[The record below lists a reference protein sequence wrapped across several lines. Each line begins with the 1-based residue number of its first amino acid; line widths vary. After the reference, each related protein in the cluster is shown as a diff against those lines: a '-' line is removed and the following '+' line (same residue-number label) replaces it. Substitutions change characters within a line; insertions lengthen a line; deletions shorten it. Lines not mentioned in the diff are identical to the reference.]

1 MAIRQMLR
9 SLCVHS
15 TRLPRRLLGCFGT
28 AGLLSTVCMS
38 GDPCQHQGPIAPIH
52 ASASSTC
59 RHEICAG
66 GSCCQ
71 ALPGLQSQGKH
82 ACASLAVDF
91 KRAATSRTLTAPR
104 VAATPAGAGAFQLHS
119 RPTATKVIYLDFD
132 GHVTAN
138 TAWNSSN
145 PTITTTAYDTDGNP
159 ASFSA
164 SEQANILEIWQRV
177 AECYSPFDIDVTT
190 EAPTIADLINTGGGD
205 SKWGIRALF
214 GDSNPSPAPGAGGV
228 AYITGFGW
236 NYGTGVDTPCFI
248 LAAGV
253 GTLPKYNA
261 DAAVH
266 EVGHTLGL
274 THDGLFAS
282 SDPSHVEY
290 YSGQGSGKVAWAPHM
305 GVGYYVPLVQW
316 SKGEYANASNTQDDL
331 TIITTQN
338 GFGYRADDFAN
349 SQGAA
354 KAIPGTAGAKSF
366 AVNVSGVIENR
377 NDADWFK
384 ITAGSG
390 ALKLDAVGGPACTM
404 LDIQLS
410 LYDSKGSLVVAA
422 NPPTDV
428 IASINQTVSSGTYYL
443 KIDGVGL
450 GDPLVTGY
458 TDYSSLGQYTITG
471 SFSTVGLKGAPVL
484 SGTGN
489 LFYGVKEGPKVINPN
504 IKVAD
509 PDNTTLPSATVTI
522 TNPVVAQDV
531 LSLVSNPATMGNIT
545 SSYDTASATLTLTS
559 AGATATLAQFQA
571 ALRAVSYSNT
581 SINPANTPRKINFQV
596 SDGVINSNILTST
609 VTIGYYYVTVSYNA
623 GVLTINDDV
632 GDNAVAVTVRGNQ
645 IYVET
650 AGATRI
656 GTSASSTQ
664 SKNFPYTGT
673 VVINGTFTAGNDS
686 LSLVSVKASNVT
698 LAMGEGNDSVSLTY
712 CNITTKL
719 TVNGGNGTDVVKP
732 VGTTIAATAYTS
744 VP

>member
-1 MAIRQMLR
+1 MGL
-9 SLCVHS
+9 
-15 TRLPRRLLGCFGT
+15 GT
-28 AGLLSTVCMS
+28 AGLLTTICVS
-38 GDPCQHQGPIAPIH
+38 GDSCTTDQSLTSVTTSSSCGHESC
-52 ASASSTC
+52 SAGNCC
-59 RHEICAG
+59 R
-66 GSCCQ
+66 S
-71 ALPGLQSQGKH
+71 LPGLEVGGKH

-91 KRAATSRTLTAPR
+91 KRAAASKALAAPR
-104 VAATPAGAGAFQLHS
+104 VAATPAGASTFQLHS

-132 GHVTAN
+132 GHVTVN

-164 SEQANILEIWQRV
+164 SEQANILEIWQRI
-177 AECYSPFDIDVTT
+177 AECYSPFDVDVTT

-205 SKWGIRALF
+205 TKWGIRALF

-228 AYITGFGW
+228 AYVTGFGW

-274 THDGLFAS
+274 THDGLFAAN
-282 SDPSHVEY
+282 DPNHVEY
-290 YSGQGSGKVAWAPHM
+290 YSGQGSGKIAWAPHM

-331 TIITTQN
+331 TIIATQN
-338 GFGYRADDFAN
+338 GFGFRPDDFAS

-377 NDADWFK
+377 NDSDWFK

-390 ALKLDAVGGPACTM
+390 ALKLDAVGGPANTM
-404 LDIQLS
+404 LDLQLS
-410 LYDSKGSLVVAA
+410 LYDSKGALVVTA

-428 IASINQTVSSGTYYL
+428 IASINQTISSGTYYL
-443 KIDGVGL
+443 KVDGVGY
-450 GDPLVTGY
+450 GDPLTTGY

-484 SGTGN
+484 SVTAD
-489 LFYGVKEGPKVINPN
+489 LFYGVKEGPKPINPN

-522 TNPVVAQDV
+522 TNAVTSQDV

-545 SSYDTASATLTLTS
+545 SSYDTATATLTLTS
-559 AGATATLAQFQA
+559 AGATATVAQFQS

-581 SINPANTPRKINFQV
+581 SVNPANTPRKINFQV
-596 SDGVINSNILTST
+596 SDGVINSNTLTST
-609 VTIGYYYVTVSYNA
+609 VTIGYYYVQVAYNN
-623 GVLTINDDV
+623 GTLTINDDI
-632 GDNAVAVTVRGNQ
+632 GDNAVAVTVRGSQ

-656 GTSASSTQ
+656 GNTSSSKQ
-664 SKNFPYTGT
+664 SVNFPYTGT
-673 VVINGTFTAGNDS
+673 VVINGNFTAGNDS
-686 LSLVSVKASNVT
+686 VSLVSVKASNVT
-698 LAMGEGNDSVSLTY
+698 LNLGDGDDVVNLTY

-719 TVNGGNGTDVVKP
+719 TVNGGNGTDVVRP

>member
-1 MAIRQMLR
+1 MAIRQMLG
-9 SLCVHS
+9 SLCLHL
-15 TRLPRRLLGCFGT
+15 TRLPRRLLGCFGA
-28 AGLLSTVCMS
+28 AGLLSTVFLS
-38 GDPCQHQGPIAPIH
+38 GGPCQEQPQSQQANVD
-52 ASASSTC
+52 ASRQCSHDLCASGSGC
-59 RHEICAG
+59 RMV
-66 GSCCQ
+66 
-71 ALPGLQSQGKH
+71 PGLQFKGKH
-82 ACASLAVDF
+82 ACASLPVDF
-91 KRAATSRTLTAPR
+91 NRFNAIQATFAPR
-104 VAATPAGAGAFQLHS
+104 VAPAVPAGPYNKLHS
-119 RPTATKVIYLDFD
+119 RPSATKIIYLDFD
-132 GHVTAN
+132 GSTTTDPWSSTPIVT
-138 TAWNSSN
+138 TPYDIDSN
-145 PTITTTAYDTDGNP
+145 PGT
-159 ASFSA
+159 FSA
-164 SEQANILEIWQRV
+164 QEQANIIEIWQRV
-177 AECYSPFDIDVTT
+177 SECYSIYDVDVTT
-190 EAPTIADLINTGGGD
+190 ETPTIANLVNTGGGD
-205 SKWGIRALF
+205 TRWGMRVLF
-214 GDSNPSPAPGAGGV
+214 GASNPSPAPSAGGV
-228 AYITGFGW
+228 AFLFSFGDS
-236 NYGTGVDTPCFI
+236 NSLGEDVPCFV
-248 LAAGV
+248 LQPGV
-253 GTLPKYNA
+253 GTSPKTNA

-274 THDGLFAS
+274 SHDGLNTATAQNGGQS
-282 SDPSHVEY
+282 QY
-290 YSGQGSGKVAWAPHM
+290 YLGHGSGKVGWAPHM
-305 GVGYYVPLVQW
+305 GAGYYVPIVQW
-316 SKGEYANASNTQDDL
+316 SKGEYYDANNFQDDL
-331 TIITTQN
+331 TIIPQVG
-338 GFGYRADDFAN
+338 GFGLRPDDFAS

-366 AVNVSGVIENR
+366 AVNVSGVIETR
-377 NDADWFK
+377 TDSDWFK

-390 ALKLDAVGGPACTM
+390 AVKFDAVGGPANTM

-410 LYDSKGSLVVAA
+410 LYDSKGTLVVAA
-422 NPPTDV
+422 NPVTDV
-428 IASINQTVSSGTYYL
+428 IASINQTVPSGTYYL
-443 KIDGVGL
+443 KIEGVGM
-450 GDPLVTGY
+450 GDPLGVGY
-458 TDYSSLGQYTITG
+458 TDYGSLGQYTITG

-489 LFYGVKEGPKVINPN
+489 LFYGVKEVPKAINPN

-522 TNPVVAQDV
+522 TNPVVTQDV

-545 SSYDTASATLTLTS
+545 SSYDSASATLTLTS

-581 SINPANTPRKINFQV
+581 STNPANTPRKINFQV
-596 SDGVINSNILTST
+596 SDGIINSNILTST

-632 GDNAVAVTVRGNQ
+632 GDNSVAVTVRGNQ

-673 VVINGTFTAGNDS
+673 VVINGNFTGGNDAV
-686 LSLVSVKASNVT
+686 SLVSVKASNVT
-698 LAMGEGNDSVSLTY
+698 LNLGEGNDSVSLTY

>member
-9 SLCVHS
+9 SLCLHS

-28 AGLLSTVCMS
+28 AGLLSTVLMS
-38 GDPCQHQGPIAPIH
+38 GSPCQEQTLSPQVRANANRECNHEMCDSG
-52 ASASSTC
+52 SGC
-59 RHEICAG
+59 RMV
-66 GSCCQ
+66 
-71 ALPGLQSQGKH
+71 PGLQFKGKH
-82 ACASLAVDF
+82 ACASLPVDF
-91 KRAATSRTLTAPR
+91 KRFNAIQATFAPR
-104 VAATPAGAGAFQLHS
+104 VAPAVPIGPYNKLHS
-119 RPTATKVIYLDFD
+119 RPSATKVIYLDFD
-132 GHVTAN
+132 GST
-138 TAWNSSN
+138 TTDPWSST
-145 PTITTTAYDTDGNP
+145 PIVTTAYDIDSNP
-159 ASFSA
+159 TSFSA
-164 SEQANILEIWQRV
+164 QEQANIIEIWQRV
-177 AECYSPFDIDVTT
+177 SECYSIYDVDVTT
-190 EAPTIADLINTGGGD
+190 EAPSIADLINTGGGD
-205 SKWGIRALF
+205 TKWGMRVLF
-214 GDSNPSPAPGAGGV
+214 GTSNPSPAPSAGGV
-228 AYITGFGW
+228 AFLFSFGDS
-236 NYGTGVDTPCFI
+236 NSLGEDVPCFV
-248 LAAGV
+248 LQPGV
-253 GTLPKYNA
+253 GTSPKTNA

-274 THDGLFAS
+274 SHDGLNTATAQNGGQS
-282 SDPSHVEY
+282 QY
-290 YSGQGSGKVAWAPHM
+290 YLGHGSGKVGWAPHM
-305 GVGYYVPLVQW
+305 GAGYYVPIVQW
-316 SKGEYANASNTQDDL
+316 SKGEYFDANNFQDDV
-331 TIITTQN
+331 TIIPQVG
-338 GFGYRADDFAN
+338 GFGLRPDDFAN

-366 AVNVSGVIENR
+366 AVSVSGVIETR
-377 NDADWFK
+377 NDTDWFK

-390 ALKLDAVGGPACTM
+390 AVKFDAVGGPVNTM
-404 LDIQLS
+404 LDIQLT
-410 LYDSKGSLVVAA
+410 LYDSKGAVVVAA
-422 NPPTDV
+422 NPVNDV
-428 IASINQTVSSGTYYL
+428 IASINQSVPSGTYFL
-443 KIDGVGL
+443 KIEGVGM
-450 GDPLVTGY
+450 GDPLGVGY
-458 TDYSSLGQYTITG
+458 TDYGSVGQYTITG

-484 SGTGN
+484 STTGD

-509 PDNTTLPSATVTI
+509 PDNMTLPSATVTI

-581 SINPANTPRKINFQV
+581 STNPANTPRKVNFQV

-632 GDNAVAVTVRGNQ
+632 GDNSVAVTVRGNQ

-656 GTSASSTQ
+656 GNSASSTQ

-673 VVINGTFTAGNDS
+673 VVINGNFTGGNDAV
-686 LSLVSVKASNVT
+686 SLVSVKASNVT
-698 LAMGEGNDSVSLTY
+698 LNLGEGNDSVSLTY